1 MRAAI
6 LTAADAIDRIIAGV
20 CRVVVL
26 GTAIVLTVVMTANV
40 VARYMLATGGFA
52 FAQELPTLIFPW
64 FIGAG
69 VVLASLSGTH
79 MAVEWLYGRM
89 TDRGSQIL
97 FVIANI
103 GIALCFLVLLQ
114 QALSVAAIAAAERSP
129 ILRLPNSI
137 GYYSVAAMALLVAVV
152 SLTQALRVGLKGW
165 AARQPANIEEL
176 PI

>member
-6 LTAADAIDRIIAGV
+6 LTAADVIDRIVAGV
-20 CRVVVL
+20 CRVIVL

-40 VARYMLATGGFA
+40 VARYVLVTGGFS

-69 VVLASLSGTH
+69 VVLSALSGTH
-79 MAVEWLYGRM
+79 MAVEWIYGKM
-89 TDRGSQIL
+89 SDRGSQIL
-97 FVIANI
+97 FVTASI
-103 GIALCFLVLLQ
+103 GVAVSFLVLLH
-114 QALSVAAIAAAERSP
+114 QALSVAAIAGAERSP

-137 GYYSVAAMALLVAVV
+137 GYYSVAVMSLLVAVAC
-152 SLTQALRVGLKGW
+152 LTQAVRVALKGW
-165 AARQPANIEEL
+165 AARQPANTEEL